1 MDRSRNACREGAWN
15 PGLRMDREIHHAVKR
30 RDGALQIR
38 RAYFA
43 GQEVEMVEVR
53 WFFRDVGVNFHG
65 KEVRTASLEA
75 SFVGQRRYT
84 LNGIGNPHGKVEVGD
99 L

>member
-1 MDRSRNACREGAWN
+1 MDR
-15 PGLRMDREIHHAVKR
+15 DIHHAVGR
-30 RDGALQIR
+30 RDGVLQSR
-38 RAYFA
+38 MAYLA
-43 GQEVEMVEVR
+43 GQGMEIVEAY
-53 WFFRDVGVNFHG
+53 WFFRDVATHLRD
-65 KEVRTASLEA
+65 KEVGPANLGA